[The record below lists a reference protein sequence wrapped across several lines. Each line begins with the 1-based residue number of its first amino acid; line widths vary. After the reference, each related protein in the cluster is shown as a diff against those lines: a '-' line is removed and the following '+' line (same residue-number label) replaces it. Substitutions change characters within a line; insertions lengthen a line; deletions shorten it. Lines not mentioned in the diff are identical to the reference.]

1 MNKEKFE
8 KIKENVYTRCNIAI
22 QTGIGLTT
30 PDKEEIELIDE
41 ITQLTNN
48 WNELEKDINNQLMM
62 TRKFD
67 DYNEGFFDATLHYY
81 NKMKEIK
88 GDK

>member
-1 MNKEKFE
+1 MNKDLAYRTIAYLKTH
-8 KIKENVYTRCNIAI
+8 YTTNDETII
-22 QTGIGLTT
+22 N
-30 PDKEEIELIDE
+30 KEEIEAIDFILDE
-41 ITQLTNN
+41 LDQLTNN

-88 GDK
+88 EKK